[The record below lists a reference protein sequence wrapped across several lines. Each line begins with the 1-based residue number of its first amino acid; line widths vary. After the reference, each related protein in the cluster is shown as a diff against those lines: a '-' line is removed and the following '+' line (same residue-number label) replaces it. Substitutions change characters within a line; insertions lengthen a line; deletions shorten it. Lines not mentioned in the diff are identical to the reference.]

1 MIDVKNHLTV
11 HDSNGNKTNVII
23 PYADY
28 EKIIKF
34 LNRYAYLEKFEDSLH
49 QSIDQ
54 MHDMKSGKEEKKS
67 LKSLIDEL

>member
-11 HDSNGNKTNVII
+11 HDSEGNTTNVII

-28 EKIIKF
+28 QELLK
-34 LNRYAYLEKFEDSLH
+34 LLDRYAYLEQFEDSLH
-49 QSIDQ
+49 KSIDQ
-54 MHDMKSGKEEKKS
+54 MLAIQSGKQEKKS